1 VVRARD
7 KKTNTDVAIKFL
19 DRPSVGLL
27 PKRVSIVALLYCRFD
42 LHVNY
47 MLYLQATTK
56 YVEREIINQYKLC
69 HPHVIALYDVS
80 AQG

>member
-7 KKTNTDVAIKFL
+7 KKTKTDVAIKFL

-27 PKRVSIVALLYCRFD
+27 RNASLSWSRFD
-42 LHVNY
+42 LHVKY
-47 MLYLQATTK
+47 ILYLQATTK